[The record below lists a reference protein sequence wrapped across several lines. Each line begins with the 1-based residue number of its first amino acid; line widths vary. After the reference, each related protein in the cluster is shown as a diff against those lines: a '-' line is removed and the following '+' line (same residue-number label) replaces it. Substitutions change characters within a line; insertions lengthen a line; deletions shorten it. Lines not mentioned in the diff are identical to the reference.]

1 MTFKTQAIIIKR
13 SNLGE
18 ADKIITVFTKDY
30 GKKKLIAK
38 GVRKTLSKLGGHL
51 ELFCLSKIQFA
62 EGRNLDILT
71 AAEVEK
77 CFHLLRSNLKSTNTA
92 HYLAEIINKLLP
104 EEEPHPK
111 IFDLLDE
118 TLEYLNSV
126 QPPLAIA
133 YFETKLLSEI
143 GFLPE
148 LYECVLCQKEI
159 KPDHNRFSV
168 ARGGL
173 ICNDCKEGVSISNDA
188 IKILRLF
195 INHHIGVTKKLKIKN
210 ETIKEIN
217 QLTSAYLVEIHQN
230 EFNAKKYI
238 NI

>member
-18 ADKIITVFTKDY
+18 ADKIVTEFTKDF

-51 ELFCLSKIQFA
+51 ELFCLSKIQFTK
-62 EGRNLDILT
+62 GKNLDILT
-71 AAEVEK
+71 AAEVQK
-77 CFHLLRSNLKSTNTA
+77 CFHALRANLKSTNTA
-92 HYLAEIINKLLP
+92 HYLAEITNKLLP

-118 TLEYLNSV
+118 TLEYLDSV
-126 QPPLAIA
+126 SPPLAIA
-133 YFETKLLSEI
+133 YFETKLLTEI

-148 LYECVLCQKEI
+148 LYECVICQKEI
-159 KPDHNRFSV
+159 KPDHNKFS
-168 ARGGL
+168 ALRGGL
-173 ICNDCKEGVSISNDA
+173 VCNVCAEGKPISNDA

-195 INHHIGVTKKLKIKN
+195 TNHHINVTEKLKIKN

-217 QLTSAYLVEIHQN
+217 RLTSAYLTEIHQN
-230 EFNAKKYI
+230 DFNAKKFI
-238 NI
+238 NM